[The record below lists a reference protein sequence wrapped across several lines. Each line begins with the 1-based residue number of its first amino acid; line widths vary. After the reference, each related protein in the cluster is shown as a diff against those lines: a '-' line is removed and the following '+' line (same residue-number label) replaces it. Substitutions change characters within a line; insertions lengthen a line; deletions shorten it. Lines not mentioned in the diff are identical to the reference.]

1 MKANKQTVLSNFLWR
16 FAERCGAQV
25 VQFIVSIVLAR
36 ILAPEAYGTIA
47 LVLVFANILQVFVD
61 SGLGNALIQKKDA
74 DDLDFS
80 SVFYFNI
87 CWCLVLYAII
97 YFCAPLIANFYD
109 DQSLTA
115 IVRVLCLTVVISGMK
130 NVQQAYVSRTMQFK
144 KFFFATLFGTI
155 MSAIMGILLAVAGFG
170 VWALVAQ
177 KLVNLLV
184 DTVVLWITVKWRP
197 KLMFSFQRL
206 KGLLSYGWKLL
217 VSSLLDTVYGNLR
230 QIIIGKLYT
239 ESDLAYYNQ
248 GQQFPQ
254 VIITNINT
262 SMDSVLF
269 PVMSLQQ
276 DNKEQLKNMMRR
288 SMKISTFIMA
298 PLMIGLA
305 FIAPTVV
312 SLVLTDKWISCVP
325 YLRIFC
331 ITFMFYPLHTANL
344 NAIKA
349 MGRSD
354 LFLKLEISKKIVGL
368 ILLIATMHLGV
379 LVMAYSLLL
388 SSVINQIINSWP
400 NYKLLNYSYIEQVK
414 DILPN
419 IVISVLMGISVSLV
433 ALLDLNKFVILFIQI
448 ILGII
453 VYFLL
458 SLLFKN
464 DSLNYMLEII
474 KPMISKIFNK
484 QKKNVEKDN

>member
-1 MKANKQTVLSNFLWR
+1 MKATKQTVLSNFIWR

-25 VQFIVSIVLAR
+25 VQLIVSIVLAR

-97 YFCAPLIANFYD
+97 YFCAPLISDFYD
-109 DQSLTA
+109 DQSLTT
-115 IVRVLCLTVVISGMK
+115 IVRVLCLTVVISGLK

-155 MSAIMGILLAVAGFG
+155 MSAIMGILLASLGCG

-177 KLVNLLV
+177 KLVNLFV
-184 DTVVLWITVKWRP
+184 DTFVLWITVKWRP

-217 VSSLLDTVYGNLR
+217 VSSLLDAVYNDLR

-248 GQQFPQ
+248 GKQFPNLI
-254 VIITNINT
+254 VTNINI
-262 SMDSVLF
+262 SIDSVLF
-269 PVMSLQQ
+269 PVMSFEQ
-276 DNKEQLKNMMRR
+276 DNKEQLKKMMRR
-288 SMKISTFIMA
+288 VMKISTFILA

-305 FIAPTVV
+305 FAAPTVI
-312 SLVLTDKWISCVP
+312 SIVLTDKWLPCVP

-331 ITFMFYPLHTANL
+331 ISFMFYPLHTANL

-354 LFLKLEISKKIVGL
+354 LFLKLEVSKKIIGFL
-368 ILLIATMHLGV
+368 LLIATMRLGV
-379 LVMAYSLLL
+379 IFMAYSLLI
-388 SSVINQIINSWP
+388 SSIINQIINSLP
-400 NYKLLNYSYIEQVK
+400 NYKLLNYSYLEQLK

-419 IVISVLMGISVSLV
+419 IVISVVMGIVINFI
-433 ALLDLNKFVILFIQI
+433 ALIQI
-448 ILGII
+448 PKLLILLIQVILGIVI
-453 VYFLL
+453 YLLL
-458 SLLFKN
+458 SVVFKN
-464 DSLNYMLEII
+464 ESLSYILEIV
-474 KPMISKIFNK
+474 KPMLNKILKK
-484 QKKNVEKDN
+484 QNNSIDN